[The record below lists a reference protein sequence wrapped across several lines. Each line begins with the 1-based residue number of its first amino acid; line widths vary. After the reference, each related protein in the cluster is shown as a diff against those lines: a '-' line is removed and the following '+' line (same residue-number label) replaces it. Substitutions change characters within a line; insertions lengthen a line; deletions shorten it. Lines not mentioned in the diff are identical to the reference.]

1 MLRQKWRQPR
11 GWVRRPPL
19 PTEVRE
25 LALRPHGTAASLSKL
40 GLSVSPTSI
49 RRLLAA
55 CGLGRRRVAP
65 ARGPCPYVYSGGC
78 KARCISAAAVARRD
92 VYRRRLQGD
101 PSARGSSWRATADP
115 YAATTRTDCQRSAA
129 KLVLGTPQ
137 VIWDPSRPTSLT
149 LDAIDDGL
157 DWSPYEGFE
166 VPGRVRDVLARGS
179 HFVADGQLTD
189 IGHSGCISR
198 SSAFSRMSGGK
209 R

>member
-1 MLRQKWRQPR
+1 MATAAWLGPSAAVADGGTGVGAAASRDR
-11 GWVRRPPL
+11 GELVQARPQ
-19 PTEVRE
+19 R
-25 LALRPHGTAASLSKL
+25 LADEHPPPARCLRPGPAPRRSGPRPLSLC
-40 GLSVSPTSI
+40 I
-49 RRLLAA
+49 
-55 CGLGRRRVAP
+55 
-65 ARGPCPYVYSGGC
+65 YSGGC

-179 HFVADGQLTD
+179 HVVADGQLTD